1 MYQKLKNSWGF
12 EVELMVKRVLGRVG
26 KGFIIGVFLGQV
38 TQIIISLF
46 LGKGAYIP
54 VSDKFIEFFDT
65 ELTAVLTQF
74 ILTGFIGVALA
85 LGSFIFEIDRWGLM
99 KQYMTHFLTT
109 GAVWLTV
116 VILCWLPQSP
126 MGWIILLANFAGVYV
141 ITYWIQLS
149 ISRKEIERINAVL
162 KNMEIGE
169 R

>member
-12 EVELMVKRVLGRVG
+12 EVEEMVKRLLGRVCI
-26 KGFIIGVFLGQV
+26 GFIIGVFLGQI

-46 LGKGAYIP
+46 LGKGAFIP
-54 VSDKFIEFFDT
+54 VSDEFSELFDT

-85 LGSFIFEIDRWGLM
+85 LGSFIFNIDHWGLM
-99 KQYMTHFLTT
+99 KQYMTHFFTT

-116 VILCWLPQSP
+116 VILCWIPQTP
-126 MGWIILLANFAGVYV
+126 MSWFILLANFVGVYV

-149 ISRKEIERINAVL
+149 ISRKDIERINAIL
-162 KNMEIGE
+162 KSKEIGG